1 MKSLYRKKRSI
12 ELFLVLAVCNFL
24 IVVPE
29 LALRSV
35 DFQNHY
41 EIGVQFVYPGVINFA
56 QFVPDEKL
64 FWRLSPSW
72 KDANSLGFP
81 GREIITPKPKNVYRI
96 LFFGCSCTAQGYPKT
111 VETLLNETTPPHNIS
126 SFECVNLAV
135 HGYTSHQGRIVAELY
150 GAELKPDLAVVY
162 FGWNDH
168 WLAYETIDSQ
178 KKISPSPLSS
188 GLSKVALSIYENIR
202 ILQAIKKCVDWILK
216 ADPYNNHLKKPLEE
230 VRVPANEYRQNLL
243 AIYEIFIKQ
252 NVPVIFITAPTTY
265 YRLGVPEILVKLNFV
280 PNKQFVVS
288 MHKKY
293 NEIVREVAQETDSF
307 LLDLESDFNSRNNI
321 KKIFK
326 GGIHFSPFGRKLVS
340 RLIVELIEKR
350 VLSSKLSSSAD
361 LIRVPLKE

>member
-24 IVVPE
+24 VVVPE

-41 EIGVQFVYPGVINFA
+41 KFGVQFGYPGVISFI

-64 FWRLSPSW
+64 FWRLSPSR
-72 KDANSLGFP
+72 KDVNSLGFP
-81 GREIITPKPKNVYRI
+81 GREIRAPKPKNVYRI

-111 VETLLNETTPPHNIS
+111 VEALLNETTPPHNIS

-150 GAELKPDLAVVY
+150 GAELEPNLAVVY

-168 WLAYETIDSQ
+168 WRAYEAIDSQ
-178 KKISPSPLSS
+178 KKISPLSS
-188 GLSKVALSIYENIR
+188 GLSKVSMSIYVNIR
-202 ILQAIKKCVDWILK
+202 ILQAMKKCVDWISK
-216 ADPYNNHLKKPLEE
+216 ADPYPYKPLEE

-252 NVPVIFITAPTTY
+252 NVPVIFITAPTSH

-280 PNKQFVVS
+280 PNKQFAVS

-307 LLDLESDFNSRNNI
+307 LLDLESDFNSRDNI
-321 KKIFK
+321 KKIFRGDGK
-326 GGIHFSPFGRKLVS
+326 GGIHFSPFGTKSVS

-361 LIRVPLKE
+361 LRVPLKE